1 MATTAQCVQKIL
13 TTAGCRLLEPI
24 MAIDIISPANHTTRI
39 LSDLNKRR
47 ATILDVVARGQQNK
61 IINVIAPLAEL
72 SGYSSVLRTISSGEA
87 SMTMQPHGHVEMAAQ
102 EELIAIRRSQGL
114 L

>member
-13 TTAGCRLLEPI
+13 ITAGCRLLEPI
-24 MAIDIISPANHTTRI
+24 MAIDIISPSDRTTQI
-39 LSDLNKRR
+39 LSDLSKRR
-47 ATILDVVARGQQNK
+47 ATILDVVAKGQQNK

-72 SGYSSVLRTISSGEA
+72 SGYSSILRTISSGEA
-87 SMTMQPHGHVEMAAQ
+87 SMTMQPHGHAEMTVQ
-102 EELIAIRRSQGL
+102 EELLAIRRSQGL